1 MKSAL
6 VVDDSDATRAFIKSL
21 IEDIGDIR
29 VSEASTGFE
38 ALKSLPQQSFDIIT
52 VDINMPDINGLELIS
67 FVKGNDQYKKIPV
80 IIISTEGSED
90 DKKKGLSLGAV
101 AYLTKP
107 FKSEDLQ
114 RTVKK
119 ALNL

>member
-21 IEDIGDIR
+21 IEDIGDVR

-38 ALKSLPQQSFDIIT
+38 ALKFLPLQSFDVIT

-80 IIISTEGSED
+80 IIISTEGSEE